1 MGYVLKC
8 NRYRLVDNRSFELPL
23 PMKYVLLK
31 EDSPVAE
38 YDISTDERV
47 SCRILTKYK
56 EEMLTPINR
65 PLSISDI
72 YFFLSSRVFQENTP
86 FAANALSL
94 VGLEKYNVLEIA
106 KITRGITPYDE
117 YWLKFEGDT
126 FNYEQALDNFNKI
139 FSPSA
144 PAFEPAA
151 PISGVH
157 HNDAARNDSADEA
170 KAAEILNQ
178 HKPDVSAIQKEVAE
192 SAAKE
197 SVSEDE
203 PLKNNTMSADEI
215 EALLVK
221 SGLSADIPNFDDDDD
236 DDDDELSGG
245 AMSQEDIEKLLASA
259 QGAPV
264 EEKAEE
270 SAPETTSGG
279 KMSQDDIE
287 KLLASAQGAPVE
299 EKAEESAP
307 ESTSGGK
314 MSQEDIERLLASAQ
328 GAPVE
333 EKAEE
338 TAPESTSGGKMS
350 QEDIEKLLASAQGTP
365 VEEKAEESAPEA
377 TSGGKMSQDDIE
389 KLLASAQG
397 APVEEKAEESAPE
410 SASGGKMSQD
420 DIEKLLASAQGAPV
434 EEKAEENAP
443 ETTSGGKMSQD
454 DIEKLLASAQGAPVE
469 EKAEE
474 SAPESTSG
482 GKMSQEDIEALLSGM
497 KEDASK

>member
-1 MGYVLKC
+1 MGFVLKC

-38 YDISTDERV
+38 YDISADERV
-47 SCRILTKYK
+47 NCRILTKYK

-72 YFFLSSRVFQENTP
+72 YFFLSSRVFQDNTP

-126 FNYEQALDNFNKI
+126 FNYEQALDNFTKI

-144 PAFEPAA
+144 PAFEP
-151 PISGVH
+151 VH
-157 HNDAARNDSADEA
+157 SDIAQNDGADEA

-178 HKPDVSAIQKEVAE
+178 HKPDVAAIQKEVAE
-192 SAAKE
+192 SAANE
-197 SVSEDE
+197 PVSEDE

-221 SGLSADIPNFDDDDD
+221 SGLSAAIPSFDDDD

-245 AMSQEDIEKLLASA
+245 AMSQ
-259 QGAPV
+259 
-264 EEKAEE
+264 
-270 SAPETTSGG
+270 
-279 KMSQDDIE
+279 DDIE
-287 KLLASAQGAPVE
+287 K
-299 EKAEESAP
+299 
-307 ESTSGGK
+307 
-314 MSQEDIERLLASAQ
+314 LLASAQ

-350 QEDIEKLLASAQGTP
+350 QEDIEKLLASAQGNP
-365 VEEKAEESAPEA
+365 VEEKAEETAPES
-377 TSGGKMSQDDIE
+377 TSGGKMSQEDIE

-397 APVEEKAEESAPE
+397 NPVEEK
-410 SASGGKMSQD
+410 
-420 DIEKLLASAQGAPV
+420 V
-434 EEKAEENAP
+434 
-443 ETTSGGKMSQD
+443 
-454 DIEKLLASAQGAPVE
+454 
-469 EKAEE
+469 EE

-497 KEDASK
+497 KEDAAK